1 MHVRVMFA
9 LCAMGL
15 VGCYN
20 WRAGVSN
27 TASLQHQCPAP
38 SVRVVNDNGDEYARV
53 VELDVCGERRVYQD
67 LGGSAGYA
75 WVDQTPRTETAR
87 SEDATETE
95 VASAVASA
103 EGLFPSLV
111 RSRIDAA
118 RANVLACTG
127 GPTAVVAEWTEGPVR
142 ISVRGE
148 SDVAVAQ
155 CVASAIGTIEVPRGT
170 VQGRL
175 IHPVAP

>member
-1 MHVRVMFA
+1 MFA

-15 VGCYN
+15 MGCNRYN

-27 TASLQHQCPAP
+27 SASVQHGCPATNI
-38 SVRVVNDNGDEYARV
+38 RVVNDNGDPYARV
-53 VELDVCGERRVYQD
+53 VELDVCGQRRVYQD
-67 LGGSAGYA
+67 LGGARGYA
-75 WVDQTPRTETAR
+75 WVDQTPQTRQAPERAPSAPSVAAQPDGVFASQIRT
-87 SEDATETE
+87 
-95 VASAVASA
+95 
-103 EGLFPSLV
+103 
-111 RSRIDAA
+111 RIDAA
-118 RANVLACTG
+118 RSNVLACTG

-170 VQGRL
+170 VHGRL